1 VQTPEGPLSPGAPG
15 FSLGTLQQLRVISRT
30 SSGYVT
36 ELEIQ
41 SSTGRYR
48 VQRESHIRSLLRP
61 DKAFTG
67 GRDVVL
73 ELWQGPPRLNFAALP
88 SAAFA
93 LQEERDSLG
102 RLRRLTFWGGGFG
115 HGVGMS
121 QYGALGLAR
130 QGYRYQKILEHF
142 YPGAQLSLV
151 RP

>member
-1 VQTPEGPLSPGAPG
+1 L
-15 FSLGTLQQLRVISRT
+15 LGTLQQLRVITRT
-30 SSGYVT
+30 SSGYVS

-48 VQRESHIRSLLRP
+48 VRHESNIRSLLRP

-67 GRDVVL
+67 GGDVVL
-73 ELWQGPPRLNFAALP
+73 ELWRGEPRLNFPSLP
-88 SAAFA
+88 STAFA
-93 LQEERDSLG
+93 LQEERDTLG
-102 RLRRLTFWGGGFG
+102 NLKRLTFWGGGFG

-130 QGYRYQKILEHF
+130 QGYRYREILEHF
-142 YPGAQLSLV
+142 YPGTLLSPA